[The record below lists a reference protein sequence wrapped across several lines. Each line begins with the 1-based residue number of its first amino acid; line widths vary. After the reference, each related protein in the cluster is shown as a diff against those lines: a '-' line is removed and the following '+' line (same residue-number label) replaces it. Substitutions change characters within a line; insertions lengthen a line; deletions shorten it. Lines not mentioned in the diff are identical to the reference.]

1 MRKMVYICYEEDGV
15 HSVGVALMGGYV
27 LWTLGLG
34 FCGGWGVWAGMSV
47 AR

>member
-1 MRKMVYICYEEDGV
+1 MRKMVYTAL
-15 HSVGVALMGGYV
+15 VGGCMLR
-27 LWTLGLG
+27 TLGLG